1 MVIFFYIIVGNLE
14 EEEEDSVLGY
24 EFEEME
30 ENKEEIDLV

>member
-1 MVIFFYIIVGNLE
+1 MVIFFYIIAGNL
-14 EEEEDSVLGY
+14 EEEEDSVLDY

>member
-14 EEEEDSVLGY
+14 EEEDSVLDY

>member
-1 MVIFFYIIVGNLE
+1 MVIFFYIIVGNL